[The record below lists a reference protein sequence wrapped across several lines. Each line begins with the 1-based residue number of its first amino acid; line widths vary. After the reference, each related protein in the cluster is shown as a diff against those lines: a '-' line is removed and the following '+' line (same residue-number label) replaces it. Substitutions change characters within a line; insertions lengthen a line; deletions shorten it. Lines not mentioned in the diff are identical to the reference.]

1 MSPDD
6 ARIEFSNRSRIV
18 ARGLSRM
25 MERIELTRECEGVQ
39 VPAGTRTTLE
49 KGLEVFITQS
59 LGGTY
64 TVQVPAH
71 AGLFRISG
79 KDADALGK
87 TPEQG
92 SEAAAGGDVEA

>member
-1 MSPDD
+1 
-6 ARIEFSNRSRIV
+6 
-18 ARGLSRM
+18 M
-25 MERIELTRECEGVQ
+25 MERVELTRECEGVQ
-39 VPAGTRTTLE
+39 VPAGTKMTLE

-64 TVQVPAH
+64 TVQVPAYS
-71 AGLFRISG
+71 GLFRISG

-92 SEAAAGGDVEA
+92 SEAAPAAIRNRWCGTSSRPATTPRFR